1 MKSSGALRHFEF
13 PIVTG
18 ALCAWVSLAAIWC
31 FRHGYILY
39 YGDAQCHL
47 DISRSVIDSRTPG
60 YDQLGTVWLPL
71 LHVICL
77 PFVGNDWLWSTG
89 LAGTIPVAICFVI
102 AGTAFYFAAKEAY
115 GSSAAAAVVAACFA
129 LNPNLLYLATIPMTE
144 VVFLAGLAILVWAAL
159 RFRRTQN
166 RALIGLGVVT
176 SWAMSLT
183 RYDGWFLIPFAALWF
198 ARFSARHRARV
209 LILFGAMA
217 SVAPLYW
224 MAHNWWETSN
234 ALDFYNGPYS
244 AAAIQGNRWYAGYHD
259 WILAARYYAAASELC
274 AGWPLV
280 LLAVPGIVCAF
291 RKNVITPILFL
302 LLIPLF
308 YIWSI
313 HSSKLPI
320 HVPGLWPHS
329 YYNTRYGIA
338 VVALAAFASGAIV
351 CYLPLKKFAF
361 AIPVVACLPWLIHPS
376 VQNWVCWKE
385 SEVNSVARRAW
396 TAQAAEYLAAHY
408 QMGQGIWIASGTGDV
423 SGIFCRARIPLAETL
438 NMGNGPAWL
447 AAVARPD
454 LAHRQLLAISWDDDA
469 VAAAISREKQPVYRE
484 RVNIHVKGAP
494 PLRIYRRNDP

>member
-1 MKSSGALRHFEF
+1 LVG
-13 PIVTG
+13 
-18 ALCAWVSLAAIWC
+18 LAAAWC

-47 DISRSVIDSRTPG
+47 NISRSLIDSRTPG

-77 PFVGNDWLWSTG
+77 PFAGNDLLWSTG

-115 GSSAAAAVVAACFA
+115 RSSIAAAVAVVCFA

-144 VVFLAGLAILVWAAL
+144 VVFLAGAAVLLWAAM

-166 RALIGLGVVT
+166 PALIVLGVVA

-198 ARFSARHRARV
+198 AWVSTRHRVLV
-209 LILFGAMA
+209 LILFGFAA
-217 SVAPLYW
+217 SLAPFYW

-244 AAAIQGNRWYAGYHD
+244 AAAIQGNRWYPGYHD
-259 WILAARYYAAASELC
+259 WILATRYYAAASDLC

-280 LLAVPGIVCAF
+280 LLGLCGIVCGF
-291 RKNVITPILFL
+291 RKKVVAPIAFLFL
-302 LLIPLF
+302 TPLF

-313 HSSKLPI
+313 HSSKTPI
-320 HVPGLWPHS
+320 HVPSLWPHS

-338 VVALAAFASGAIV
+338 VVALAAFASGAIAM
-351 CYLPLKKFAF
+351 YLPSKKFAF
-361 AIPVVACLPWLIHPS
+361 AIPVIACLPWIIHPS
-376 VQNWVCWKE
+376 QENWICWKE

-396 TAQAAEYLAAHY
+396 TERAAEYLVTHY
-408 QMGQGIWIASGTGDV
+408 SAGQGIWVASATGDV

-438 NMGNGPAWL
+438 NIGNGPAWL

-454 LAHRQLLAISWDDDA
+454 LAHRELFAIGWDDDA
-469 VAAAISREKQPVYRE
+469 VATAIARQKQPVYRE
-484 RVNIHVKGAP
+484 RMNIHVKGAP
-494 PLRIYRRNDP
+494 PLKIYKRHDP